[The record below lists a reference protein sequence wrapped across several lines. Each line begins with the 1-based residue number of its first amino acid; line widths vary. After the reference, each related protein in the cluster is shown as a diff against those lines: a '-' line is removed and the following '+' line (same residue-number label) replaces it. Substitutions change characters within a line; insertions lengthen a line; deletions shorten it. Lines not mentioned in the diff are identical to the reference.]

1 MQTQTIGDLLRSA
14 REKAHFTLEDLAR
27 DTHIKLEYLV
37 ALEENNFDALPAATF
52 IKAYIRNYARIFKL
66 DEKPLLAILRRDY
79 EESVKGQLIPR
90 EFLYP
95 QLKKKTL
102 WSPIHLIFLS
112 VMLVFAVFFSYA
124 LWQWFQLNRPPALI
138 LISPEEDAE
147 VASRIIFKGSTKAD
161 AVLTINSAPVALRE
175 DGSFETELY
184 LPQEGTNTVTIK
196 ASDKNGKSTV
206 LQRNIQVKF

>member
-1 MQTQTIGDLLRSA
+1 MKTQTIGDLLRSA
-14 REKAHFTLEDLAR
+14 REKAHFTLEDLAK
-27 DTHIKLEYLV
+27 DTHIKLEYLI
-37 ALEENNFDALPAATF
+37 ALEDNNFDILPAATF
-52 IKAYIRNYARIFKL
+52 IKAYIRNYARVFNL
-66 DEKPLLAILRRDY
+66 DEKPLFAILRRDY

-124 LWQWFQLNRPPALI
+124 AWQWFQLSRPPALV
-138 LISPEEDAE
+138 LISPEEDTE
-147 VASRIIFKGSTKAD
+147 VASRTIFKGKTKAD
-161 AVLTINSAPVALRE
+161 AILTINSVPVALRE

-184 LPQEGTNTVTIK
+184 LPQEGINTVTIK
-196 ASDKNGKSTV
+196 ASDKNGKSTI
-206 LQRNIQVKF
+206 LQRSVQVKF

>member
-1 MQTQTIGDLLRSA
+1 MQTQTVGDLLRSA
-14 REKAHFTLEDLAR
+14 REKAHFTLEDLAEN
-27 DTHIKLEYLV
+27 THIKLEYLA
-37 ALEENNFDALPAATF
+37 ALEENNFDVLPAATF
-52 IKAYIRNYARIFKL
+52 IKAYIRNYARVFKL

-102 WSPIHLIFLS
+102 WSPIHLVFIS
-112 VMLVFAVFFSYA
+112 VMSIFTVFFAYA
-124 LWQWFQLNRPPALI
+124 LWQWFQLNRPPMLV
-138 LISPEEDAE
+138 LTNPVEDAE
-147 VASRIIFKGSTKAD
+147 VSSRVIFKGHTKTD
-161 AVLTINSAPVALRE
+161 AILTINASPVALRE

-196 ASDKNGKSTV
+196 ASDKNGKNTV

>member
-14 REKAHFTLEDLAR
+14 REKAHFTLEDLAK
-27 DTHIKLEYLV
+27 DTHIKLEYLI
-37 ALEENNFDALPAATF
+37 ALEDNNFDALPAATF
-52 IKAYIRNYARIFKL
+52 IKAYIRNYARLFKL
-66 DEKPLLAILRRDY
+66 DEKPLFAILRRDY

-124 LWQWFQLNRPPALI
+124 IWQWYQLSRPPALI
-138 LISPEEDAE
+138 VFSPEEDAQ
-147 VASRIIFKGSTKAD
+147 VASRIIFKGKTQAD
-161 AVLTINSAPVALRE
+161 AILTINSVPVALRE
-175 DGSFETELY
+175 GGFFETELY
-184 LPQEGTNTVTIK
+184 LPQEGTNTVTVK

-206 LQRNIQVKF
+206 LQRSVQVKF

>member
-14 REKAHFTLEDLAR
+14 REKAHFTLEDLAES
-27 DTHIKLEYLV
+27 THIKLEYLV